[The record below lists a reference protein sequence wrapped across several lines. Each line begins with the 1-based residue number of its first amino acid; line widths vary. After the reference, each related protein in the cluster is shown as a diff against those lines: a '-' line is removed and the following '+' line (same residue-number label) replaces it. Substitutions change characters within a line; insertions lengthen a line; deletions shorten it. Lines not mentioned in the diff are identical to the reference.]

1 MVELAKRPREQYVPL
16 KDVAEQQQIS
26 EKYLEAIV
34 RELVAAEILDG
45 QRGRGGGYRL
55 KRSAEAYSAGEVLAL
70 VEGDMLPVACMHP
83 GAADCARMN
92 ECETLPLWRDFHT
105 VIKEY
110 FNSISIADLVSGRVG
125 RQAATFCDGG
135 GI

>member
-16 KDVAEQQQIS
+16 KDVAETQEIS

-34 RELVAAEILDG
+34 RELVAAGILDG

-55 KRSAEAYSAGEVLAL
+55 RRPASECSAGEVLAL
-70 VEGDMLPVACMHP
+70 VEGDMLPVACMRP
-83 GAADCARMN
+83 GAAACSRTDQ
-92 ECETLPLWRDFHT
+92 CETLPLWQDFHT
-105 VIKEY
+105 VIKDY
-110 FNSISIADLVSGRVG
+110 FNSISIADLADGRVG
-125 RQAATFCDGG
+125 RQASIFRDGG